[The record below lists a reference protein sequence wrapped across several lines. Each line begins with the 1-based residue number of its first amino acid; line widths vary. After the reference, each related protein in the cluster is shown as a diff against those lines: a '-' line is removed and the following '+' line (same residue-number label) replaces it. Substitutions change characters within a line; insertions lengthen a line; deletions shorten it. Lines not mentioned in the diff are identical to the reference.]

1 MANVYVEPRPKG
13 RPTGTPIEDYA
24 VEDRAH
30 AVLHVTGTQRDAV
43 DWAWANG
50 HSPLVARVRH
60 TDKGNVLHWR
70 SAR

>member
-1 MANVYVEPRPKG
+1 MADVYVEPRPKG

-24 VEDRAH
+24 IEDRGN
-30 AVLHVTGTQRDAV
+30 AVLHVTATLSDAL

-50 HSPLVARVRH
+50 HSPLVPRVRN